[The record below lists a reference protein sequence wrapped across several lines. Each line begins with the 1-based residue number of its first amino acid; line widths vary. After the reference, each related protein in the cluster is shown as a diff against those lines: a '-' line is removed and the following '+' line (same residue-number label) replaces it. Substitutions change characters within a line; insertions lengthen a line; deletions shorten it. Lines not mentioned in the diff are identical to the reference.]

1 MAKGGKLL
9 FLHRDQLG
17 SIVAITDLN
26 GKLVEARHFDAW
38 GKILSITDGN
48 SNKLDKLLLDRGY
61 TGHEHL
67 ASVGLIHMNGRLYD
81 PALHRFLMP
90 DNYIQDPFNT
100 QNFNRY
106 GYCLNN
112 PLVYVDQDGEWV
124 FLVAALIGA
133 YIGGAQ
139 ANGTYNPFKWNYS
152 NADTWMGIT
161 GGAIIGVAS
170 AGVGI
175 AVGGAVAA
183 ELAAVGISGGIM
195 GGAIAGASGGIASG
209 FISGGFM
216 SGLPGGNGKFWESA
230 GWGALSGFVGGAIL
244 GGATGALTTPKGHNI
259 WTGREIPQ
267 PVQTLETTPIGV
279 HLDVENNITGNLEL
293 KAPTSVSLEIQQPKL
308 ISIETPDRGIKLIS
322 QFSENSIDKGV
333 RLTMSQKELHIFA
346 NKLHPKPWLND
357 LSTKM
362 GGNQNVIESILRN
375 VSGKI
380 QPNTS
385 GVFQVSTTID
395 GIQIYVRGYINQG
408 VPIINTVYIP
418 K

>member
-1 MAKGGKLL
+1 
-9 FLHRDQLG
+9 
-17 SIVAITDLN
+17 V
-26 GKLVEARHFDAW
+26 
-38 GKILSITDGN
+38 LSITDGN
-48 SNKLDKLLLDRGY
+48 GNKLDNLLLDRGY

-67 ASVGLIHMNGRLYD
+67 ASVGLIHCNGRLYD

-133 YIGGAQ
+133 YIGGVQ

-175 AVGGAVAA
+175 AVGEAVAA

-195 GGAIAGASGGIASG
+195 GGAIAGVSGGIASG

-216 SGLPGGNGKFWESA
+216 SGLPGGDGDF
-230 GWGALSGFVGGAIL
+230 L
-244 GGATGALTTPKGHNI
+244 GNF
-259 WTGREIPQ
+259 GRA
-267 PVQTLETTPIGV
+267 
-279 HLDVENNITGNLEL
+279 HLRHGLGT
-293 KAPTSVSLEIQQPKL
+293 
-308 ISIETPDRGIKLIS
+308 R
-322 QFSENSIDKGV
+322 
-333 RLTMSQKELHIFA
+333 
-346 NKLHPKPWLND
+346 
-357 LSTKM
+357 
-362 GGNQNVIESILRN
+362 
-375 VSGKI
+375 
-380 QPNTS
+380 
-385 GVFQVSTTID
+385 
-395 GIQIYVRGYINQG
+395 
-408 VPIINTVYIP
+408 
-418 K
+418 

>member
-1 MAKGGKLL
+1 MDENGEFIITAI
-9 FLHRDQLG
+9 
-17 SIVAITDLN
+17 IVGAI
-26 GKLVEARHFDAW
+26 
-38 GKILSITDGN
+38 
-48 SNKLDKLLLDRGY
+48 
-61 TGHEHL
+61 
-67 ASVGLIHMNGRLYD
+67 VG
-81 PALHRFLMP
+81 A
-90 DNYIQDPFNT
+90 
-100 QNFNRY
+100 
-106 GYCLNN
+106 
-112 PLVYVDQDGEWV
+112 VV
-124 FLVAALIGA
+124 GA
-133 YIGGAQ
+133 YIGGSQ
-139 ANGTYNPFKWNYS
+139 ANGTYNPFKWNF
-152 NADTWMGIT
+152 NNVDTW
-161 GGAIIGVAS
+161 IGMV
-170 AGVGI
+170 
-175 AVGGAVAA
+175 
-183 ELAAVGISGGIM
+183 
-195 GGAIAGASGGIASG
+195 
-209 FISGGFM
+209 
-216 SGLPGGNGKFWESA
+216 
-230 GWGALSGFVGGAIL
+230 

-259 WTGREIPQ
+259 WTGREIQQ
-267 PVQTLETTPIGV
+267 PVQTLETTPMGV

-308 ISIETPDRGIKLIS
+308 ISIETPDGGIKLIS
-322 QFSENSIDKGV
+322 QFSESSIDKGV